1 MEIVEC
7 SPPYDGAEQTSL
19 ISARVVLD
27 ALASLVRV
35 GKLGN
40 KAATRRP
47 DAWGPL
53 SERCTARPEP
63 ELSRR
68 LLPAAAGRLIN
79 VSLPVDVAAGVISSS
94 QHTL

>member
-7 SPPYDGAEQTSL
+7 SPPYDWAEQTSL

-40 KAATRRP
+40 KASTRRP
-47 DAWGPL
+47 DAWGPYPAMH
-53 SERCTARPEP
+53 RATRP

-68 LLPAAAGRLIN
+68 PLPAAPGRLMN
-79 VSLPVDVAAGVISSS
+79 V
-94 QHTL
+94 